1 MFHPALDNIRDE
13 DSILSQIHDNPRL
26 ARLID
31 LYNREAASLGT
42 MPIIE
47 LNAPGRDLKEAI
59 TRIDPLIQV
68 KLLSSYISA
77 SETAIRD
84 EKYHMKFKLFNRF
97 MNWTIRIVVLVLLMV
112 FVLSWFERDVPGSE
126 FFNSVFSVFTEAF
139 KLFTEP

>member
-1 MFHPALDNIRDE
+1 MYHPALDNINDE

-31 LYNREAASLGT
+31 LYNREAAALGT

-59 TRIDPLIQV
+59 SRIDPMIQV

-77 SETAIRD
+77 TEAACRD

-97 MNWTIRIVVLVLLMV
+97 MSWVIRIIILVLLMV
-112 FVLSWFERDVPGSE
+112 FVLSWFERDIPGAELFQSI
-126 FFNSVFSVFTEAF
+126 FSVFTEAF
-139 KLFTEP
+139 KLFSDT